1 MVSRSRYLGAVS
13 RYIRPVGREPSSIYW
28 IRRGA
33 VVMVVL
39 VFLFLIW
46 WLVSGRGSSEDAAL
60 GEGEV
65 NASETAVDGIGA
77 DGTAGTAATGPVDCM
92 DQDMVVRAK
101 AAKKSYTVGDTPE
114 LTLSIKNT
122 GSVACVRDVGPLVN
136 EIEIKSGG
144 YHVWSSDDC
153 NASKRSKIVTMQPGE
168 VYASAITWNGR
179 LSSKGCPDPKGA
191 KAKPGSY
198 TVIGRNADVES
209 DGRKFSLSPAK
220 EAEPKKETE

>member
-1 MVSRSRYLGAVS
+1 MGGATRYRGAVS
-13 RYIRPVGREPSSIYW
+13 QYMRPVGREPSSIYW

-46 WLVSGRGSSEDAAL
+46 WLISGRSSSEDSAL
-60 GEGEV
+60 TQGDV
-65 NASETAVDGIGA
+65 AASETVVDGIGA
-77 DGTAGTAATGPVDCM
+77 DGSVSTVETGPVDCM
-92 DQDMVVRAK
+92 DQDIVVRAK
-101 AAKKSYTVGDTPE
+101 AAKKSYVVGDSPE
-114 LTLSIKNT
+114 LTLTIKNT

-168 VYASAITWNGR
+168 VYASAINWNGR

-198 TVIGRNADVES
+198 TVIGRNGDVES
-209 DGRKFSLSPAK
+209 NGRKFSLSPAK
-220 EAEPKKETE
+220 EAAPKKEAE